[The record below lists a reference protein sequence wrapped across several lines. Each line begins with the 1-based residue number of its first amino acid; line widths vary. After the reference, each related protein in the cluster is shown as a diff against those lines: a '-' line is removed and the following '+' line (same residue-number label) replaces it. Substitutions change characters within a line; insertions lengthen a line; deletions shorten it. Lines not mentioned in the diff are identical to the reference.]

1 MAIRPVRTERNDHVR
16 PDPPQMPGD
25 PGGSLRRICR
35 VKGAV
40 LVVEEYHLSESQFLC
55 RGAQFSLAR
64 PPDDCGPGRFTIVEE
79 TATLAARGRHQIRLN
94 TLAGILR
101 QRSTVPQRLI
111 VGMSEHTHQ
120 AQVHL
125 RL

>member
-1 MAIRPVRTERNDHVR
+1 MTTCGLILRKCPAILAEASD
-16 PDPPQMPGD
+16 GFAA
-25 PGGSLRRICR
+25 SR
-35 VKGAV
+35 VPS
-40 LVVEEYHLSESQFLC
+40 SESQFLC

-101 QRSTVPQRLI
+101 QRSTGPQRLI
-111 VGMSEHTHQ
+111 VGMSEHT
-120 AQVHL
+120 
-125 RL
+125 